1 MYLQYVDT
9 KVQAERQLALEFE
22 WDDAKDRINRKKH
35 GISFEEAALIF
46 EGRTLSKTDDR
57 KDYGETRT
65 ITMGQLA
72 EEVIVVL
79 VHTDRN
85 GRTRLISARL
95 ANRMER
101 REYNDYRSQIT

>member
-1 MYLQYVDT
+1 
-9 KVQAERQLALEFE
+9 LEFE
-22 WDDAKDRINRKKH
+22 WDDSKDRNNREKH
-35 GISFEEAALIF
+35 GIAFEEAALIF
-46 EGRTLSKTDDR
+46 EGLTLSKTDDR

-72 EEVIVVL
+72 DQVVVVV

-85 GRTRLISARL
+85 GRIRLISARF

-101 REYNDYRSQIT
+101 KEYNDYRSQIT

>member
-1 MYLQYVDT
+1 M
-9 KVQAERQLALEFE
+9 EFE
-22 WDDAKDRINRKKH
+22 WDDSKDRNNREKH
-35 GISFEEAALIF
+35 GIAFEEAALIF
-46 EGRTLSKTDDR
+46 EGLTLSKTDDR

-72 EEVIVVL
+72 DQVVVVV

-85 GRTRLISARL
+85 GRIRLISARF

-101 REYNDYRSQIT
+101 KEYNDYRSQIT

>member
-1 MYLQYVDT
+1 M
-9 KVQAERQLALEFE
+9 EFE
-22 WDDAKDRINRKKH
+22 WDEEKDRSNREKH
-35 GISFEEAALIF
+35 GIAFEEAALIF
-46 EGRTLSKTDDR
+46 EGVTLSKTDDR

-72 EEVIVVL
+72 EEVVVVV

-95 ANRMER
+95 ANRLER
-101 REYNDYRSQIT
+101 KQYNDYRSKIT